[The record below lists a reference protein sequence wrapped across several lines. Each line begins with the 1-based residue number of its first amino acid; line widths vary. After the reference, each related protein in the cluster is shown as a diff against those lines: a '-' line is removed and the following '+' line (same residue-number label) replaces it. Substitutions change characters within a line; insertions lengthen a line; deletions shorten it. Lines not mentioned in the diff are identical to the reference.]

1 MHTGVHLFR
10 LASICLLSATLSLS
24 ACGGDSAPPTTP
36 TPPPPTGPATLQI
49 TDLVVGTG
57 QEAAAPLSVT
67 THYTVWLYDPAG
79 ADSKGR
85 RVQSSTDSGNPFAFR
100 LGTNAVIPGFEQGV
114 IGMRA
119 GRQASPHRPSEP
131 RLWERGRR
139 QHPGKLVAR
148 VRNRFTE
155 CVLSEGRHD
164 GLDAGLKACTT
175 TRCLIGGRRAPAPRA
190 ARPSVSRSR

>member
-1 MHTGVHLFR
+1 MHIGVQLFR
-10 LASICLLSATLSLS
+10 LASICLLATTLSLS
-24 ACGGDSAPPTTP
+24 ACGGDSAPATTP

-49 TDLVVGTG
+49 TDLVIGTG
-57 QEAAAPLSVT
+57 QEATGSVTVT

-119 GRQASPHRPSEP
+119 VGKRRLIIPPS
-131 RLWERGRR
+131 LAYGSAGAGSI
-139 QHPGKLVAR
+139 PGNSWLV
-148 VRNRFTE
+148 FE
-155 CVLSEGRHD
+155 IDLLS
-164 GLDAGLKACTT
+164 L
-175 TRCLIGGRRAPAPRA
+175 
-190 ARPSVSRSR
+190 S

>member
-1 MHTGVHLFR
+1 MFR

-36 TPPPPTGPATLQI
+36 TPPPPTGPATLQV

-79 ADSKGR
+79 TDSKGR
-85 RVQSSTDSGNPFAFR
+85 RVQSSTDSGNPFTFR

-119 GRQASPHRPSEP
+119 GGKRRLIVPPS
-131 RLWERGRR
+131 LAYGSAGAGSI
-139 QHPGKLVAR
+139 PGNSWLV
-148 VRNRFTE
+148 FE
-155 CVLSEGRHD
+155 IDLLS
-164 GLDAGLKACTT
+164 L
-175 TRCLIGGRRAPAPRA
+175 
-190 ARPSVSRSR
+190 S